1 MRKRQ
6 GFLAVLALL
15 FIVILGGCG
24 GGDTTLSDLER
35 TAEQFKA
42 APADTRETYT
52 FSTGGAVRFS
62 DMMAVEGQKTGR
74 AIYDD
79 CLRITMACELS
90 QARAF
95 FDQAEV
101 TAVSEDGRYYS
112 DSTFFVNGDEK
123 ECALTIEC
131 PTGENVKYIAIG
143 PFKPNFDGDKTKIIF
158 ERTNAGT

>member
-6 GFLAVLALL
+6 GFLVVLALL

-24 GGDTTLSDLER
+24 GGDTDG
-35 TAEQFKA
+35 
-42 APADTRETYT
+42 ADTFRNTGSYT

-62 DMMAVEGQKTGR
+62 DMTAVERQKSGR
-74 AIYDD
+74 GIYDD
-79 CLRITMACELS
+79 CLRITMACELA

-95 FDQAEV
+95 LDQAEI
-101 TAVSEDGRYYS
+101 TAVSEDGRGYS
-112 DSTFFVNGDEK
+112 DSTFFVNGNEK

-131 PTGENVKYIAIG
+131 PVEEKVKYIVIG

-158 ERTNAGT
+158 EKTNAGT